1 MKNKNEEDKSDNKEN
16 KKGNKNTYYNK
27 SKIQKI
33 LKREQR
39 YN

>member
-1 MKNKNEEDKSDNKEN
+1 MQNKKEEN
-16 KKGNKNTYYNK
+16 KKNNKETKTGNKNTYYNK